1 MLKVSKRL
9 PIVLLLNIICGT
21 LPACVKKIKIIK
33 FAKMRATNQR
43 RLQTQKPSRR
53 PVMRG
58 SGDDPGHRRGPGKH
72 GRIFLPGQ
80 PVPETGIYEVMHD
93 RAHRVAHEAV
103 MHREDLFPVC
113 DQCDT
118 RVRFK
123 LIRTAPYI
131 FDDEDFVDEK

>member
-1 MLKVSKRL
+1 MKASTARNQKAQEPSQRPMLRDRGGESGYRQ
-9 PIVLLLNIICGT
+9 G
-21 LPACVKKIKIIK
+21 PA
-33 FAKMRATNQR
+33 R
-43 RLQTQKPSRR
+43 
-53 PVMRG
+53 
-58 SGDDPGHRRGPGKH
+58 H

-80 PVPETGIYEVMHD
+80 PVPETGIYEVIHD
-93 RAHRVAHEAV
+93 RAHRTSHEAV

-131 FDDEDFVDEK
+131 FDDEDFVEEK